1 MEDQKIHIEKYN
13 GNVEPFQVEK
23 LKNSLRRSKASES
36 EIDKIVK
43 NIMPTL
49 YEGITSKEIYKKAF
63 SLLKKYNRTS
73 ASKYS
78 LKRAILDLGPTGYPF
93 ERLISALLRHKGFQT
108 KVGVILQGEC
118 VTHEVDVLAKKDGN
132 TYTVECKFHSDPKAA
147 SNVRVP
153 LYINS
158 RFLDI
163 QEYWNKDPEK
173 ASRLK
178 QGWLVTNT
186 RFTLDA
192 ITYSDCVG
200 LQLLSWDY
208 PENNGIKHNV
218 DAYTLYPITTL
229 TTLTK
234 HEKHQLIKK
243 DIVLTRELFNN
254 SDALKE
260 IGVSA
265 VRIKRVMNELLNLID
280 LEND

>member
-1 MEDQKIHIEKYN
+1 MEDRKIYIEKFN
-13 GNVEPFQVEK
+13 GDIEEFQVEK
-23 LKNSLRRSKASES
+23 LKTSLRRSKASED
-36 EIDKIVK
+36 EINAIVES
-43 NIMPTL
+43 IMPTL
-49 YEGITSKEIYKKAF
+49 YDGIPSKEIYEQAF
-63 SLLKKYNRTS
+63 SLLKKYNLTS

-93 ERLISALLRHKGFQT
+93 ERLISALLRNKGFDT

-118 VTHEVDVLAKKDGN
+118 VTHEVDVLAEKDGD
-132 TYTVECKFHSDPKAA
+132 TYTVECKFHSDQKAV

-163 QEYWNKDPEK
+163 QNHWNKDPEK
-173 ASRLK
+173 ASHLK

-186 RFTLDA
+186 RFSLDA
-192 ITYSDCVG
+192 VAYAECVG

-234 HEKHQLIKK
+234 HEKDQLIEK
-243 DIVLTRELFNN
+243 DIILTIELFDA
-254 SDALKE
+254 SEALKE
-260 IGVSA
+260 IGVSK
-265 VRIKRVMNELLNLID
+265 VRVERVLNEILHLCD
-280 LEND
+280 L